1 MGQTTARL
9 TTSAAGNLSY
19 ERRVLLD
26 TFITGLRAKTGNPN
40 LLVTSTGRNSTDQA
54 RAMYNN
60 YMANPS
66 YQRSLYGAQGQ
77 KVLNYFDANRG
88 KPGSEIINGA
98 AGLIDRLTAESPS
111 RPVSR
116 HLNTY
121 QTVNGLFV
129 FDLGYSGISNKQKL
143 LTELNKTEG
152 INIIDEPQNGALHVE
167 VGSQQLKERNAALLN
182 IGKPKTEVPAN
193 GKTPEFK
200 MKF

>member
-1 MGQTTARL
+1 MAGTTARL
-9 TTSAAGNLSY
+9 TTSAANNLSY
-19 ERRVLLD
+19 ERRISLD

-40 LLVTSTGRNSTDQA
+40 LVVTSTGRNSIDQA

-60 YMANPS
+60 YVANPR

-88 KPGSEIINGA
+88 KPSSDIINGA
-98 AGLIDRLTAESPS
+98 GAFIDKLTAESPS

-121 QTVNGLFV
+121 QTVNNLFV
-129 FDLGYSGISNKQKL
+129 FDLGYSGISSKQKL
-143 LTELNKTEG
+143 LTELNKIEG

-167 VGSQQLKERNAALLN
+167 VGSKQVKELNAALLN
-182 IGKPKTEVPAN
+182 GNIPATATPADSKVP
-193 GKTPEFK
+193 GFK